1 MAELVQFQFVSTH
14 ILGKFCQHR
23 KEESRMMMLKESTGS
38 RGVLR
43 VMAADGWGRFFWRG
57 PLHSG
62 VLQQLMQTELSFPV
76 QNCW

>member
-1 MAELVQFQFVSTH
+1 
-14 ILGKFCQHR
+14 
-23 KEESRMMMLKESTGS
+23 MMMLKESTGS

-43 VMAADGWGRFFWRG
+43 VMEADGWGRFFWRG